1 MFTLDE
7 NLAESRIGI
16 EPGHR
21 ETDPGKQAA
30 ARQKPPPKYPGTY
43 RDARLVFIQI
53 TCCVRKN
60 HQALNIMTSTV
71 NNNARLRPASNIY
84 QEQGFQRDTWCKVNT
99 NH

>member
-43 RDARLVFIQI
+43 RDARLVFIQ
-53 TCCVRKN
+53 N
-60 HQALNIMTSTV
+60 HL
-71 NNNARLRPASNIY
+71 LRPQEPSSIEYHDVHSKQQRKAEASL
-84 QEQGFQRDTWCKVNT
+84 
-99 NH
+99 